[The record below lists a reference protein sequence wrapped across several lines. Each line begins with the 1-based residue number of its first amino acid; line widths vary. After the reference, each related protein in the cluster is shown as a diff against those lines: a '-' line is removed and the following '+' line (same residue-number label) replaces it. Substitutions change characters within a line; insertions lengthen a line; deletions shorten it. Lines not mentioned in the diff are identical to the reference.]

1 MAHNTETHANL
12 PERPD
17 SNPLQESASQFSTQS
32 ESSNGVN
39 APSNGS
45 NGSVDGTN
53 GTGPTFDESAADV
66 ADRGAGQSVTSGPV
80 AAESVAAESTAS
92 QPAAD
97 QSSEPSAGK
106 GRSLLSIA
114 TIVAAATL
122 LSKVAGLVRQQ
133 TIAAAFGAG
142 PVVNAYSFSYIIPG
156 FLLILLGGINGPFHS
171 AMVSVLAKSDRRDAA
186 RIIETV
192 TTIVGAV
199 LLVVSVGLVLGAETV
214 IDLLAPGLTMNA
226 AEAARQG
233 LDPATLPDLAQT
245 RAIAIL
251 QLQVMAP
258 IALLAGFIGIGFGSL
273 NAADQYW
280 IPSIS
285 PLLSSFVTIGA
296 IAGYGL
302 GFANGGVAPHN
313 WIWGAIFLAGGTT
326 VGALLQWLIQLP
338 TQAREGLGKLR
349 LRLDWKHPGVR
360 KVLTVMGPAT
370 LASGM
375 LQVNLYTDLHFASYI
390 PQAAAA
396 LNYANLLVQTPLG
409 LVSSII
415 LVPFLPVLSR
425 LAGPSDR
432 PALKG
437 RIRQGLMITA
447 LTMLPLSAVMVPLS
461 RAIVRVVYERG
472 AFSPEDSAL
481 VASVVLAASLGMVI
495 YLSRDVLVRVF
506 YALGD
511 AQTPFRISLINIFVN
526 VGLDWLLVQ
535 RFGAPGIVLATVGV
549 NLTALVA
556 FLVILNNRLDGFP
569 WSQWLPSFG
578 GTFVLSLATGALCW
592 GTLFGLETWWGTRG
606 FFVELAEVLI
616 PAAIALGAFL
626 AIASRLPIPEVDL
639 LLKRFTRKKGT
650 PS

>member
-1 MAHNTETHANL
+1 MTQNT
-12 PERPD
+12 
-17 SNPLQESASQFSTQS
+17 
-32 ESSNGVN
+32 
-39 APSNGS
+39 APSS
-45 NGSVDGTN
+45 PQSAQ
-53 GTGPTFDESAADV
+53 GPDTDSPPESAA
-66 ADRGAGQSVTSGPV
+66 APPPETESETPSGIPSGA
-80 AAESVAAESTAS
+80 AK
-92 QPAAD
+92 
-97 QSSEPSAGK
+97 K

-114 TIVAAATL
+114 SIVAAATL
-122 LSKVAGLVRQQ
+122 LSKVAGLIRQQ

-142 PVVNAYSFSYIIPG
+142 PVVNAYSFSYVIPG

-192 TTIVGAV
+192 TTIVGAA
-199 LLVVSVGLVLGAETV
+199 LLIVSVGLVLGAETI

-233 LDPATLPDLAQT
+233 LDPATLIDLAQT

-285 PLLSSFVTIGA
+285 PLLSSFVTIAA
-296 IAGYGL
+296 IAIYGF
-302 GFANGGVAPHN
+302 GIASDGAAPHN
-313 WIWGAIFLAGGTT
+313 WIWGAILLAGGTT

-349 LRLDWKHPGVR
+349 LRLDWKNPGVR
-360 KVLTVMGPAT
+360 KVLAVMGPAT

-409 LVSSII
+409 LVSNII

-425 LAGPSDR
+425 LAAPSDR
-432 PALKG
+432 PELKD

-447 LTMLPLSAVMVPLS
+447 LTMLPLSAIMVPL
-461 RAIVRVVYERG
+461 AQPIVRVIYERG
-472 AFSPEDSAL
+472 AFSQADSAL
-481 VASVVLAASLGMVI
+481 VASVLLTASLGMVV

-511 AQTPFRISLINIFVN
+511 AQTPFRISIINIFIN
-526 VGLDWLLVQ
+526 VLLDWLLVKE
-535 RFGAPGIVLATVGV
+535 FGAPGIVLATVGV
-549 NLTALVA
+549 NLTSLVA
-556 FLVILNNRLDGFP
+556 FLIILNRKLDGFP
-569 WSQWLPSFG
+569 WRTWFLPFS
-578 GTFVLSLATGALCW
+578 GTFVLSLGTGAVCW
-592 GTLFGLETWWGTRG
+592 GIRYGLETWWGTRG
-606 FFVELAEVLI
+606 LLVQLGEVIL
-616 PAAIALGAFL
+616 PATIALGLFL
-626 AIASRLPIPEVDL
+626 AIASRLPIPELDL
-639 LLKRFTRKKGT
+639 LLSRFRRNK
-650 PS
+650 SASQ

>member
-1 MAHNTETHANL
+1 MANNTETHAH
-12 PERPD
+12 PPRKPD
-17 SNPLQESASQFSTQS
+17 SISPQESGSQFSTQS
-32 ESSNGVN
+32 ETSNGTSDTSASFSDGVSNISNGTSNGTSDLLSGAPNNGASNLSNGVFD
-39 APSNGS
+39 PENGVIR
-45 NGSVDGTN
+45 NGSVNGTHTATN
-53 GTGPTFDESAADV
+53 GMGSTSGTGLNLDAVSAESADTEAK
-66 ADRGAGQSVTSGPV
+66 
-80 AAESVAAESTAS
+80 
-92 QPAAD
+92 PAAD
-97 QSSEPSAGK
+97 QPSAPTSGK

-142 PVVNAYSFSYIIPG
+142 PVVNAYSFSYVIPG

-171 AMVSVLAKSDRRDAA
+171 AMVSVLAKSDRREAS

-233 LDPATLPDLAQT
+233 LDPATLTDLAQT

-296 IAGYGL
+296 IAVYGL
-302 GFANGGVAPHN
+302 GFANGGAAPHN

-326 VGALLQWLIQLP
+326 IGALLQWLIQLP

-360 KVLTVMGPAT
+360 KVLAVMGPAT

-409 LVSSII
+409 LVSNII

-425 LAGPSDR
+425 LAAPSDR
-432 PALKG
+432 PELKD

-461 RAIVRVVYERG
+461 RAIVRVIYERG
-472 AFSPEDSAL
+472 AFSSEDSAL
-481 VASVVLAASLGMVI
+481 VASVLLAASLGMVI

-511 AQTPFRISLINIFVN
+511 AQTPFRISLVNIFVN
-526 VGLDWLLVQ
+526 VLLDWLLVQ

-549 NLTALVA
+549 NLTSLIA
-556 FLVILNNRLDGFP
+556 FLVILNNRLGGFP
-569 WSQWLPSFG
+569 WGQWLPSFSSA
-578 GTFVLSLATGALCW
+578 FALSIATGALC
-592 GTLFGLETWWGTRG
+592 
-606 FFVELAEVLI
+606 
-616 PAAIALGAFL
+616 
-626 AIASRLPIPEVDL
+626 
-639 LLKRFTRKKGT
+639 
-650 PS
+650 

>member
-1 MAHNTETHANL
+1 MSHNTETHDQGL
-12 PERPD
+12 PQKPD
-17 SNPLQESASQFSTQS
+17 SSPHQESASRSTTPSTPS
-32 ESSNGVN
+32 E
-39 APSNGS
+39 
-45 NGSVDGTN
+45 TN
-53 GTGPTFDESAADV
+53 GAAPNF
-66 ADRGAGQSVTSGPV
+66 S
-80 AAESVAAESTAS
+80 AESYPNEVSDLADSQDSSADQPTGN
-92 QPAAD
+92 QPA
-97 QSSEPSAGK
+97 K
-106 GRSLLSIA
+106 RRSLLSIA
-114 TIVAAATL
+114 SIVAAATL

-142 PVVNAYSFSYIIPG
+142 PVVNAYSFSYVIPG

-171 AMVSVLAKSDRRDAA
+171 AMVSVLAKSDRKDAA

-192 TTIVGAV
+192 TTIVGAA
-199 LLVVSVGLVLGAETV
+199 LLIVSVGLVLGADTI
-214 IDLLAPGLTMNA
+214 IDLLAPGLTMDA

-233 LDPATLPDLAQT
+233 LDPATLTDLAQT

-258 IALLAGFIGIGFGSL
+258 IAVLAGFIGIGFGSL

-296 IAGYGL
+296 IAVYGF
-302 GFANGGVAPHN
+302 GFASGGAAPHN

-326 VGALLQWLIQLP
+326 IGALLQWLIQLP
-338 TQAREGLGKLR
+338 TQAREGLGRLR
-349 LRLDWKHPGVR
+349 LRFDWKHPGVR
-360 KVLTVMGPAT
+360 KVLAVMGPAT

-409 LVSSII
+409 LVSNII
-415 LVPFLPVLSR
+415 LVPFLPILSR
-425 LAGPSDR
+425 LAGAGDR
-432 PALKG
+432 PELKD

-461 RAIVRVVYERG
+461 QPIVRVIYERG
-472 AFSPEDSAL
+472 AFSQADSAL
-481 VASVVLAASLGMVI
+481 VASVLLTASLGMVI
-495 YLSRDVLVRVF
+495 YLGRDVLVRVF

-511 AQTPFRISLINIFVN
+511 AQTPFRISIINIFIN
-526 VGLDWLLVQ
+526 VLLDWLLVQ

-556 FLVILNNRLDGFP
+556 FLIILNRRLGGFP
-569 WSQWLPSFG
+569 WSRWFVPFG
-578 GTFVLSLATGALCW
+578 GTLVLSLASGSLCW
-592 GTLFGLETWWGTRG
+592 GIRYGLESWWGTRG
-606 FFVELAEVLI
+606 IVIQLGQVLI
-616 PAAIALGAFL
+616 PAAIALGIFL
-626 AIASRLPIPEVDL
+626 AIASRLPIPEFDL
-639 LLKRFTRKKGT
+639 LLSRFTRKKG
-650 PS
+650 PSSQA